1 MRIIKTTTYN
11 KSFNKNLVKKHLI
24 KEIDRIDKIE
34 ELITNSDNMQ
44 ELIINPL
51 HIIYGIEK
59 KQGELKEIYTA
70 KVNEKLRLWMKPVG
84 EYPYNLIEITDI
96 EFLQIDN
103 KHYGEG

>member
-24 KEIDRIDKIE
+24 KEIDRIDNIE
-34 ELITNSDNMQ
+34 ELITNSENMQ

-59 KQGELKEIYTA
+59 N
-70 KVNEKLRLWMKPVG
+70 KVN
-84 EYPYNLIEITDI
+84 
-96 EFLQIDN
+96 
-103 KHYGEG
+103 

>member
-1 MRIIKTTTYN
+1 MRIIKTTAYN
-11 KSFNKNLVKKHLI
+11 KSFNKNLVKKYLI

-34 ELITNSDNMQ
+34 ELITNSANMH
-44 ELIINPL
+44 ELITNPL

-70 KVNEKLRLWMKPVG
+70 KVNDKLRLWMKPIG

-103 KHYGEG
+103 KHYGDG